1 MLVMDPGAEDPFIA
15 TPTEGL
21 SIDYPVDTVSGP
33 TLVAVFAADSAD
45 AEPPREHDLAVLH
58 DRDRDTRH
66 LERLERA
73 LHPCIQVGYAGR
85 KVGRSFLGQGSA
97 RWQDEDAEQR
107 EEDESTS
114 NGHDHDSCSGGADLS
129 VNE

>member
-45 AEPPREHDLAVLH
+45 AEDAVAYFDGLV
-58 DRDRDTRH
+58 DSIM
-66 LERLERA
+66 LE
-73 LHPCIQVGYAGR
+73 
-85 KVGRSFLGQGSA
+85 
-97 RWQDEDAEQR
+97 
-107 EEDESTS
+107 
-114 NGHDHDSCSGGADLS
+114 
-129 VNE
+129 